1 MPARSAWRTTGLGDA
16 AHRVAAGVAL
26 GQEPEDDARVA
37 GRDRVLEHVEGQ
49 QLEPGEALLAAEA
62 GEVAVVLDEAG
73 EGGPGEEGVELGLG
87 HPLDARDLGGRHAGG
102 EPHAEPEA
110 GAVGQ
115 GAGAARGGGHGGGR
129 YHDPRIGIKGAA
141 AAQPTVG
148 RASASVARPD
158 QNLRPQ
164 TR

>member
-1 MPARSAWRTTGLGDA
+1 MPAVAGEAPRARVGAAARGRAAAGSGRGGPRRRGGGGALGLADDRLGDA

-26 GQEPEDDARVA
+26 GQEPQDHARVA

-73 EGGPGEEGVELGLG
+73 EGGLGEKGVELGLG
-87 HPLDARDLGGRHAGG
+87 QPLDARDLGGRHAGG
-102 EPHAEPEA
+102 EPHAEAEA

-115 GAGAARGGGHGGGR
+115 GAGAARNGDHGG
-129 YHDPRIGIKGAA
+129 
-141 AAQPTVG
+141 
-148 RASASVARPD
+148 S
-158 QNLRPQ
+158 
-164 TR
+164 